1 MISGFIYIASRER
14 FRSNIMYLWTDVVP
28 ARLHV
33 HNLLLEYSSSVKVGI
48 VGHLAISAIAQTG
61 ALRVGNINVRVT
73 LLRVSVCV
81 HVCVYSGASS

>member
-1 MISGFIYIASRER
+1 
-14 FRSNIMYLWTDVVP
+14 MYLWTDVVP